1 MSNAARLEEPP
12 RDILFEQASRS
23 TLALN
28 PLIGLRGQDLFD
40 SAQILLKAMVNEPK
54 VAANQWL
61 SFLGELGAIVS
72 GKSER
77 QPEAGDKR
85 FVDPTW
91 KSSALHSGLL
101 KAYLAFGSALNEFV
115 DQSSLSD
122 VEKERAHLITTIW
135 IDALS
140 PANNLLANPVAVRK
154 LIDTGG
160 KSVWQGFQHFL
171 EDIGKN
177 GGLPSQVDRSA
188 FKVGESLAATPG
200 SVVFRNELLELIQYA
215 PTTPNVWQRP
225 LVITPPQINKYYAV
239 DLAPDK
245 SMIRFLLDSG
255 IQTFCISWRNPTA
268 EHRDWGLDTYVA
280 AIDEAV
286 DAVCDITGCDDVSMM
301 GSCSGGITSSAYLAT
316 LGTAN
321 KTKIKN
327 MILAVCILD
336 CGTFGESSFGSLI
349 TTETMLASKAAS
361 RLQGVLDGQDL
372 ARLFAWMRPNDL
384 IWNYWVNNYLLGN
397 PPPAFDIL
405 FWNADT
411 TRLPA
416 RLHGDYIDLYA
427 SNPFVNP
434 GKLVL
439 NGRAVDMS
447 KAKVDSYVIAGVT
460 DHITPWKAV
469 YETARIMGDSTT
481 FVLANSGHLQS
492 LINPPTNKK
501 ASYAIGPV
509 NPSGPDAFLNSA
521 DKRQGSW
528 WLNWRDWLQ
537 ERSNGEVETPKS
549 RGSKRHPI
557 VGEAPG
563 TYVFEQ

>member
-1 MSNAARLEEPP
+1 MSNAARFEEAPK
-12 RDILFEQASRS
+12 DILFEQASRS

-28 PLIGLRGQDLFD
+28 PLIGLRGKDLFD
-40 SAQILLKAMVNEPK
+40 SARILLKAMVNEPK
-54 VAANQWL
+54 VVTNQWL
-61 SFLGELGAIVS
+61 SFIGELGEIVS

-101 KAYLAFGSALNEFV
+101 KAYLAFGNALNEFV
-115 DQSSLSD
+115 NQSSLSD
-122 VEKERAHLITTIW
+122 VDKERANLITTIW

-140 PANNLLANPVAVRK
+140 PTNNLLANPVAVRK

-160 KSVWQGFQHFL
+160 KSLWQGFQHFL
-171 EDIGKN
+171 EDISKN

-215 PTTPNVWQRP
+215 PTTPNVWRRP

-361 RLQGVLDGQDL
+361 RLRGVLDGQDL

-427 SNPFVNP
+427 TNPFVNP

-469 YETARIMGDSTT
+469 YETARIMGDNTT

-501 ASYAIGPV
+501 ASYAIGSI
-509 NPSGPDAFLNSA
+509 NQGGPDAFLNGA

-537 ERSNGEVETPKS
+537 ERSGREIEAPKS
-549 RGSKRHPI
+549 LGSERYRV